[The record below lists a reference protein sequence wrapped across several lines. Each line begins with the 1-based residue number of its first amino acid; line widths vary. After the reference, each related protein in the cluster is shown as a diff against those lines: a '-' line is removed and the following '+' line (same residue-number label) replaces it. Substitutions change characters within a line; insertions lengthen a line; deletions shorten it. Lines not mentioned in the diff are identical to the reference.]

1 MIITNNKGDLTMRQK
16 ISNSIIGIIF
26 VVLGIGFMG
35 QIFDWW
41 NFSIFFH
48 GWWTLFII
56 IPCVVNLISCG
67 FNVGNLIGIGIGV
80 VLLLACQDV
89 FDFSMA
95 WKIIVPFF
103 FVLIGLSIVFKSFF
117 PKHKQIPDFSSGEN
131 GPRHNATAIFG
142 GSEPDYREA
151 EFEGVKTTAIF
162 GGVDL
167 NLKTSKI
174 EKDCQIDA
182 TCIFGGID
190 IIMPPYV
197 KVKLLNTSVL
207 GGVDNKFVSSQDPDA
222 PTVTINATCIFGG
235 IDIK

>member
-1 MIITNNKGDLTMRQK
+1 MRQK

-26 VVLGIGFMG
+26 VVLGVGFLG

-89 FDFSMA
+89 FDFAMA
-95 WKIIVPFF
+95 WKIIVPLF
-103 FVLIGLSIVFKSFF
+103 FVLLGLSIVFKSFRPHK
-117 PKHKQIPDFSSGEN
+117 PKEAVFSGEGN
-131 GPRHNATAIFG
+131 SSKQNATAIFG
-142 GSEPDYREA
+142 GSEPNFTDA
-151 EFEGVKTTAIF
+151 EFDGITSTAIF

-174 EKDCQIDA
+174 TKDCEINC

-197 KVKLLNTSVL
+197 KVKLINTSVL

-235 IDIK
+235 MDIK